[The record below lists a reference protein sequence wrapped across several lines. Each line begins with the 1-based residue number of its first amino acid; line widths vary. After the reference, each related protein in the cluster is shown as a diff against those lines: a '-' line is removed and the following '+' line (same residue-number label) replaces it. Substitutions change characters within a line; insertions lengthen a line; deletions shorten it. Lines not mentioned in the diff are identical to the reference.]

1 MKKMKKIP
9 KVGDKVKI
17 LTEEPIIKISPWNNA
32 IGEIVS
38 VMSGLID
45 PFTLTEAEPLYFIK
59 INTVDVPRP
68 ARRDSFEIIEEK
80 MLTNESN

>member
-1 MKKMKKIP
+1 
-9 KVGDKVKI
+9 
-17 LTEEPIIKISPWNNA
+17 
-32 IGEIVS
+32 
-38 VMSGLID
+38 MSGLID